1 MLIHSDKNIFGLA
14 DASVKKSMK
23 RLGFRILNA
32 FDPKKMKNANSKP
45 VTESTTNI
53 PHTHVSLGNLFS
65 GISSRSHASVSSLA
79 TITSQS
85 SASKMN
91 NIVLMEETGMFYF
104 AINKNK

>member
-1 MLIHSDKNIFGLA
+1 
-14 DASVKKSMK
+14 MK

-32 FDPKKMKNANSKP
+32 FDPKKTKKANSKP

-65 GISSRSHASVSSLA
+65 RISSRSHANVSAS
-79 TITSQS
+79 ITSQS

-91 NIVLMEETGMFYF
+91 NIVPMEETGMFYF
-104 AINKNK
+104 ALNKNVS